1 MNLPLNYRVAF
12 AIGES
17 ICHIVHAAD
26 GDILLSRQVVH
37 AFLENIVAEGA
48 EVAKKG
54 AEVAKKGVFS
64 AQTPIR

>member
-12 AIGES
+12 AVGES
-17 ICHIVHAAD
+17 VCHIVHAAD

-37 AFLENIVAEGA
+37 AFLENIAAA